1 MLAPV
6 YEALFEKTSLSLDH
20 KIILMTD
27 GAISYET
34 EVASLVKNYIGNKHL
49 FVVGIGSV
57 PNSYLIK
64 GLARAGRGSYLYV
77 DQFTFKEKAKNL
89 LYKINRPVIKN
100 LHLVLAKNHEILP
113 EKFPDVMANDPISF
127 FLKIPNAKK
136 EDLDQSLILRGNQ
149 SLRPWKFEIQL
160 EDIQMGKNL
169 DQLWA
174 REKIDDLM
182 FSNGIGFLDTGTY
195 KKKVTDLALRHS
207 LVSEFTSLVAVD
219 YQVSRE
225 SGQPLKSHQI
235 AQNRPDGWVDP
246 DIVKMTKLM
255 DLSNEGIQNL
265 MSIQSLQK
273 VDLNSSPLLKAYFP
287 QTATKKY
294 FYFILAGI
302 LFVFSLTLFSFRR
315 RLY

>member
-6 YEALFEKTSLSLDH
+6 YEALFEKTSLPLDH
-20 KIILMTD
+20 QIILMTD

-34 EVASLVKNYIGNKHL
+34 ETMAFVNKFIGNKHL

-77 DQFTFKEKAKNL
+77 DQFTFKEKAKDL

-100 LHLVLAKNHEILP
+100 LHLVLPKNHEILP
-113 EKFPDVMANDPISF
+113 KKFPDVMANDPISF

-136 EDLDQSLILRGNQ
+136 EDLDQPLILRGNQ

-182 FSNGIGFLDTGTY
+182 FNNGIGFLDTGTY

-219 YQVSRE
+219 NQVSRE

-235 AQNRPDGWVDP
+235 AQNRADGWVDP
-246 DIVKMTKLM
+246 DVAKMTKLM
-255 DLSNEGIQNL
+255 DLSNGGTDNL
-265 MSIQSLQK
+265 MSIQSLQQ
-273 VDLNSSPLLKAYFP
+273 VDLNTSPILKAYFP
-287 QTATKKY
+287 QTGTKKY

-302 LFVFSLTLFSFRR
+302 LFAFSLTLFSFRR
-315 RLY
+315 RFY